1 MNSAISST
9 VMGTN
14 EPTRREIL
22 LGAGALGLAGAAA
35 GCAPGEAAAKVDY
48 ALTIAPVSVEIAPDK
63 IIKTVGYNGTVPG
76 PLMRFREGQ
85 QATIAVTNKS
95 DVAELVH
102 WHGLRAPSVLDGT
115 MEEGTPMIEPG
126 KSATYSFTVNPSGT
140 RWYHTHA
147 MAGKDT
153 TRSLY
158 SGQYGFLYVELKN
171 NPGRYDQEIF
181 IAMHQWEAY
190 FNPPGM
196 DIAYKSGSFNDKALG
211 HGEPIRVRQGQRVLF
226 RLLNA
231 SARGDIMLALPGHT
245 FTVLTMDGNPVPHP
259 QTVETL
265 MVASAERIDVVVE
278 MNSPGAWV
286 LGSTRDAERDR
297 GLGIVVE
304 YAGATGEPQWQ
315 APKMAMWDYLMFAN
329 AAPAAE
335 PDVRVNLLIGKI
347 VDGHDGYNVWTI
359 NGKAWPDTDP
369 IMVEKG
375 KRYRLMFNN
384 DTGDMHPMHLHRHNF
399 EVANLAGKPTSGL
412 IKDVVNIPRRAM
424 SELDFVADNPGPSL
438 MHCHMQE
445 HQDFGFMV
453 LVKYA

>member
-1 MNSAISST
+1 MRSLSTPMNAA
-9 VMGTN
+9 
-14 EPTRREIL
+14 PTRREIL
-22 LGAGALGLAGAAA
+22 LGASALGLAASVA

-48 ALTIAPVSVEIAPDK
+48 TLTIAPLSVEIAPGK

-85 QATIAVTNKS
+85 QATIAVTNRS

-158 SGQYGFLYVELKN
+158 SGQYGFLYVEPRN
-171 NPGRYDQEIF
+171 DPGRYDQEIF

-196 DIAYKSGSFNDKALG
+196 DIAYKSASFNDKALG

-231 SARGDIMLALPGHT
+231 SARGDIMLALPGHK
-245 FTVLTMDGNPVPHP
+245 FTVITMDGNPVPHP

-278 MNSPGAWV
+278 MNNPGVWV
-286 LGSTRDAERDR
+286 FGSTRDADRDR
-297 GLGIVVE
+297 GLGVVVE

-315 APKMAMWDYLMFAN
+315 NPTMAMWDYLMFAN
-329 AAPAAE
+329 ATPAAE

-347 VDGHDGYNVWTI
+347 VGGRDGYNVWTI

-399 EVANLAGKPTSGL
+399 EVASLAGKPTSGL

-424 SELDFVADNPGPSL
+424 SELDFVADDPGPSL